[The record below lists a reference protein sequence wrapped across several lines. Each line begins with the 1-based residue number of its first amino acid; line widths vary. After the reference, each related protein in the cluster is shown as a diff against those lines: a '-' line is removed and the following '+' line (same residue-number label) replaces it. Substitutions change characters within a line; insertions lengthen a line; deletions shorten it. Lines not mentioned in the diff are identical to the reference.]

1 MMPVIPASQRPR
13 SVAIQ
18 HPYLPTCMGQ
28 QTDRIGACSFA
39 PPQCVDM

>member
-18 HPYLPTCMGQ
+18 HPYLPTCMANKRTGSE
-28 QTDRIGACSFA
+28 RALSHRRSA
-39 PPQCVDM
+39 